1 MMASIPSVLAR
12 FAHLPDL
19 ALTMSGQRAVGL
31 TLNTS
36 LGVPLRFTV
45 ANKVYL

>member
-1 MMASIPSVLAR
+1 MIWVIPSVLAR
-12 FAHLPDL
+12 SPTCEL
-19 ALTMSGQRAVGL
+19 ALTMGSQRAVGL

>member
-1 MMASIPSVLAR
+1 MGDAEATGAFSYLHGLLLAFCCQGTVR
-12 FAHLPDL
+12 L
-19 ALTMSGQRAVGL
+19 A
-31 TLNTS
+31 LNTS